1 MSFFLG
7 LLLLALLASGPPAES
22 YRYTAFLK
30 AAPCR
35 ACAPRGGLFTAGRS
49 PHAQLGVRNDIAEL
63 RQYLGLTYP
72 SVVQRLDAKNQI
84 LLRNVQPLAPA
95 QAAQMRQRMQVADHL
110 PADRPMLS
118 ARIDNVGQGLL
129 TLIFEDDFIVE
140 QANFIFCPAEPAN
153 PAKPERVMTIQVL
166 LDESRAL
173 APTVALL
180 QSVYQMPAPLPP
192 GSEYIPALTYP
203 FAQNLPVTVWSIG
216 TLEAFYQPVV
226 GNPLVTGQFWMTDKA
241 VVMQCMNP
249 PKL

>member
-22 YRYTAFLK
+22 YRYTAS
-30 AAPCR
+30 
-35 ACAPRGGLFTAGRS
+35 GLFTAGRS

-118 ARIDNVGQGLL
+118 ARIDNV
-129 TLIFEDDFIVE
+129 
-140 QANFIFCPAEPAN
+140 
-153 PAKPERVMTIQVL
+153 
-166 LDESRAL
+166 
-173 APTVALL
+173 
-180 QSVYQMPAPLPP
+180 
-192 GSEYIPALTYP
+192 
-203 FAQNLPVTVWSIG
+203 
-216 TLEAFYQPVV
+216 
-226 GNPLVTGQFWMTDKA
+226 
-241 VVMQCMNP
+241 
-249 PKL
+249 

>member
-7 LLLLALLASGPPAES
+7 LLLLL
-22 YRYTAFLK
+22 
-30 AAPCR
+30 
-35 ACAPRGGLFTAGRS
+35 
-49 PHAQLGVRNDIAEL
+49 QLGVSNDIVEL

-72 SVVQRLDAKNQI
+72 AVVQRLDAKNQI

-95 QAAQMRQRMQVADHL
+95 QAAEMRQRMQVLDHL
-110 PADRPMLS
+110 PADRPVLS

-129 TLIFEDDFIVE
+129 TFVFEDDFIVD
-140 QANFIFCPAEPAN
+140 QMNFIFCPAEPGN
-153 PAKPERVMTIQVL
+153 PAKPERLMTIQVF

-173 APTVALL
+173 APTVPLL

-192 GSEYIPALTYP
+192 NSEYIPALIYP
-203 FAQNLPVTVWSIG
+203 LAPSLPVTVWSAG
-216 TLEAFYQPVV
+216 NLEAFYQPVV
-226 GNPLVTGQFWMTDKA
+226 GNRLVTGQLWMTDKA

>member
-1 MSFFLG
+1 MSFLLG
-7 LLLLALLASGPPAES
+7 LLLLL
-22 YRYTAFLK
+22 
-30 AAPCR
+30 
-35 ACAPRGGLFTAGRS
+35 
-49 PHAQLGVRNDIAEL
+49 QLGVRNDIVEL

-84 LLRNVQPLAPA
+84 LLHNVQPLAPA

-140 QANFIFCPAEPAN
+140 QANFIFCPAEPGN

-173 APTVALL
+173 TPTLALL
-180 QSVYQMPAPLPP
+180 QSIYQMPAPLPP
-192 GSEYIPALTYP
+192 NSEYIPALKYP
-203 FAQNLPVTVWSIG
+203 LAQNLPVTIWNVANVES
-216 TLEAFYQPVV
+216 LYQPVL
-226 GNPLVTGQFWMTDKA
+226 GNPLVTGQLWMTDKA
-241 VVMQCMNP
+241 VVMQCANP